1 MTSSF
6 SEKFAG
12 NDLFEILIMSCMVSY
27 NHIVHRLY
35 LGDYESANS
44 PLLLDKLGVTA
55 LVSID
60 IVPPQTQLLQLAI
73 KILDKEDEDLL
84 SELPSIIEFISKEI
98 ASGGTILV
106 HCFHG
111 VSRSAS
117 AVIAYLMQTKDIS
130 LEESLSF
137 VKVLRPS
144 IDPNPGFMKQ
154 LQLYSLMNC
163 TLRPNHYPFRR
174 CNLKFHF
181 YAFPHTP
188 SQKLDWS
195 VVEPKVSASYCNL
208 GFFIESI
215 HEGNLQDGDKIKCR
229 KCQNKLGRFSRNL
242 EMVCPCGTSL
252 KPGYWINASQ
262 KDSVHPN
269 KYCGESLVPSN
280 SKQSKSNFQSLDPL
294 FHQMYLRKCKYTYDV
309 LLSLVTPKMT
319 SLTAQKEC
327 KYT

>member
-215 HEGNLQDGDKIKCR
+215 HEGNLQDGDKIKC
-229 KCQNKLGRFSRNL
+229 
-242 EMVCPCGTSL
+242 
-252 KPGYWINASQ
+252 
-262 KDSVHPN
+262 H
-269 KYCGESLVPSN
+269 CGESLVPSN